1 MSPWQLF
8 RAFLPVVL
16 LVSVLVATFGAYLA
30 PKGLRTLR
38 EWVSSVNASVVS
50 SLVQPGRFVT
60 IIANVT
66 INIAARD
73 TNGQLRGVF
82 IDDRRDP
89 NDRITVIAERG
100 DLLENQQGTFLVLQN
115 GTAQRQ
121 ESGRDPN
128 LVTFERYA
136 IDLAQF
142 SRAASTVNYSTH
154 ARYLWQLLD
163 PDPSEANTKQK
174 RAEIRAE
181 IFDRLMGPIYP
192 IVFAIIAFAYLGAPR
207 TTRESRSSALAGAIA
222 GILLVRLI
230 GFASTIVGVNYPIF
244 LSVQFII
251 AGLAAAVGLYAI
263 VRGTGIEPPTFIKER
278 LAALSERI
286 ARRFA
291 TG

>member
-1 MSPWQLF
+1 
-8 RAFLPVVL
+8 
-16 LVSVLVATFGAYLA
+16 
-30 PKGLRTLR
+30 
-38 EWVSSVNASVVS
+38 
-50 SLVQPGRFVT
+50 
-60 IIANVT
+60 
-66 INIAARD
+66 
-73 TNGQLRGVF
+73 VF

>member
-1 MSPWQLF
+1 
-8 RAFLPVVL
+8 
-16 LVSVLVATFGAYLA
+16 
-30 PKGLRTLR
+30 
-38 EWVSSVNASVVS
+38 VSSVNASVVS

-60 IIANVT
+60 VIANVT
-66 INIAARD
+66 INIASRD
-73 TNGQLRGVF
+73 TNGQLHGVF

-89 NDRITVIAERG
+89 NDRITVIADRG

-142 SRAASTVNYSTH
+142 SRVASAVNYSTH

-163 PDPSEANTKQK
+163 PDPSEVNTKQK

-192 IVFAIIAFAYLGAPR
+192 FVFAIIAFAYLGAPR
-207 TTRESRSSALAGAIA
+207 TTRESRTSALGGAIA

-244 LSVQFII
+244 LSVQFIV
-251 AGLAAAVGLYAI
+251 AGLAAAGGLYAI
-263 VRGTGIEPPTFIKER
+263 MRGTGIEPPAFVKDR
-278 LAALSERI
+278 LTALSERI